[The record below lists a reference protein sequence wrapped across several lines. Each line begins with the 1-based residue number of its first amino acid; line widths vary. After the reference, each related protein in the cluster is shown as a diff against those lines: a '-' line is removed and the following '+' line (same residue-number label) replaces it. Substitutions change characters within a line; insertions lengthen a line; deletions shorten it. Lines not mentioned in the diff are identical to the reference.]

1 VQRQISVLTAT
12 LTTTTAILAGSA
24 LMSPAAQA
32 APSADPTSC
41 AITNVTPSQVVV
53 GTQPELVQFGV
64 TTVCDQPGS
73 YTTPWAVAGR
83 LIPRSAHASWFGA
96 CTYEYAGPQVFD
108 CAHNGA
114 TTLNVVGPLEGT
126 FTGDD
131 MAGTIQPLFAYSF
144 ADLNGDDRDDDGDV
158 RAAATVSS
166 FVLLRKTTLSGP
178 SVHKT
183 SVRSGHKITLVTDLT
198 RANWTTGQE
207 QALDNSLTLQFS
219 AEGQGDFHD
228 VMTVVTRHGRA
239 RARVKVSDSGQWRF
253 AFAGTSTD
261 AASTSSAT
269 EITVTH

>member
-1 VQRQISVLTAT
+1 VRRQISVLAVT

-41 AITNVTPSQVVV
+41 AITNVTPSQVVL
-53 GTQPELVQFGV
+53 GTQHELVQFGV

-73 YTTPWAVAGR
+73 YATPWAVAGS
-83 LIPRSAHASWFGA
+83 LIPHSPHVSWFGA

-131 MAGTIQPLFAYSF
+131 MAGTIQPLFVHSF
-144 ADLNGDDRDDDGDV
+144 ADLNGDDRDDAGDV
-158 RAAATVSS
+158 RADATGS
-166 FVLLRKTTLSGP
+166 FVLLRETTLSAP
-178 SVHKT
+178 SVRKMR
-183 SVRSGHKITLVTDLT
+183 VRSGHKITLATHLT

-207 QALDNSLTLQFS
+207 QTLDGSLTVQFR
-219 AEGQGDFHD
+219 ADGQGDFHN
-228 VMTVVTRHGRA
+228 VMTVATRHGKA
-239 RARVKVSDSGQWRF
+239 RARVKVSASGQWRF

-261 AASTSSAT
+261 AASTSPAT
-269 EITVTH
+269 EIIATH